1 MSDKYREILSQERF
15 HILREAGTEPAFS
28 GEYVN
33 HHENGDYVCGA
44 CGAVLFNSGN
54 KFDSDCGW
62 PSFYDVANI
71 SAVRLVEDRSHNM
84 QRVEVRCSQ
93 CDSHL
98 GHVFHD
104 APDQPTGLRYC
115 INSLA
120 LDFRKKNTK

>member
-1 MSDKYREILSQERF
+1 MPDKYKELLSKERY

-44 CGAVLFNSGN
+44 CGAILFKSGH

-62 PSFYDVANI
+62 PSFYDVADNTAI
-71 SAVRLVEDRSHNM
+71 KLYEDRSHNM
-84 QRVEVRCSQ
+84 QRVEVRCGQ

-98 GHVFHD
+98 GHVFRD

-120 LDFRKKNTK
+120 LDFRKDNK